1 MQEFLALKIEAL
13 VKARFVILLLTYF
26 AVCAFAQ
33 NPAHVGF
40 DGKSWWE
47 HVKVLAADD
56 MEGRETG
63 SPGLAKAAAY
73 IVSQAQ
79 KDGLQ
84 PAGSDGFYQ
93 PVTLRSKQIDETQSS
108 LTLVRNGQ
116 EEPLVLGED
125 AIFSTRVD
133 LAPVIDAP
141 LVFVGYGLQVPENQH
156 DDFAGLDLKGKV
168 AVVFSGSTSDIS
180 AALAAH
186 YQSIAERKKALFAA
200 GALGYISIP
209 NPASMDIPWSR
220 LTLARKRPSMALA
233 DAALDDAAGVK
244 FVATFN
250 PAHTQKLFEGSGH
263 SFDEIAALGKDRK
276 SLPTFPLTVSIK
288 ARAKIIVKE
297 VNSAN
302 IVARYPGS
310 DPKLKDQYVVLSA
323 HMDHLGIGEPIHGD
337 RIYNGAMDNGSGC
350 ALLLDLAAALSQQKI
365 KTRRSILFV
374 WVTAEEKGLLGS
386 RYFAARPTVPAKTL
400 VADINTDMFLPIFP
414 LKLLTVYGLSES
426 DLGDAV
432 TQVSQ
437 KAGIAVQPDPEPLR
451 NLFVRSD
458 QYSFIR
464 EGVPSLAMKVGFEK
478 GSPEEATEK
487 KWLTER
493 YHAPSDDLNQP
504 VDLAAAGKFE
514 DVVRDLTL
522 DVANADGP
530 PHWKSD
536 SFFRRFEKTQ

>member
-1 MQEFLALKIEAL
+1 MKSTHAF
-13 VKARFVILLLTYF
+13 LLLLCF
-26 AVCAFAQ
+26 VFCAAAQ
-33 NPAHVGF
+33 TTSPATF
-40 DGKSWWE
+40 DGKTWWE

-63 SPGLAKAAAY
+63 SPGLVRAAAY
-73 IVSQAQ
+73 IVEQAQ
-79 KDGLQ
+79 RDGLQ

-93 PVTLRSKQIDETQSS
+93 PVKLRSKQIDETQSS
-108 LTLVRNGQ
+108 LALVRNSQ

-125 AIFSTRVD
+125 AMLSTRVD
-133 LAPVIDAP
+133 LASVVNAP
-141 LVFVGYGLQVPENQH
+141 LVFAGYGLQVPESQH
-156 DDFAGLDLKGKV
+156 DDFVGLDLKGKV
-168 AVVFSGSTSDIS
+168 AVIFSGSTPDMS

-186 YQSIAERKKALFAA
+186 YQSMSQRGKALLAA

-220 LTLARKRPSMALA
+220 MTLARKRPSMVLA
-233 DAALDDAAGVK
+233 DAVLDDAAGIQ
-244 FVATFN
+244 FAATFN
-250 PAHTQKLFEGSGH
+250 PAHAQKLFEGSGH

-276 SLPTFPLTVSIK
+276 PLPTFPLTVSIK
-288 ARAKIIVKE
+288 ARTKVIVTE
-297 VNSAN
+297 VSSAN

-323 HMDHLGIGEPIHGD
+323 HMDHLGIGEPINGD
-337 RIYNGAMDNGSGC
+337 RIYNGAMDNGSGS

-386 RYFAARPTVPAKTL
+386 RYFAAKPTVPAKSL

-414 LKLLTVYGLSES
+414 IKLITVYGLSES
-426 DLGDAV
+426 DLGDAAV
-432 TQVSQ
+432 RAAQ
-437 KAGIAVQPDPEPLR
+437 KEGIGAQPDPEPLR

-464 EGVPSLAMKVGFEK
+464 EGVPALAMKVGFEK
-478 GSPEEATEK
+478 GSPEEAIQK
-487 KWLTER
+487 KWLTDR
-493 YHAPSDDLNQP
+493 YHAPSDDLDQH

-514 DVVRDLTL
+514 DIVRDITL
-522 DVANADGP
+522 DVANADSP
-530 PHWKSD
+530 PHWKAD
-536 SFFRRFEKTQ
+536 SFFRRFEKSQ

>member
-1 MQEFLALKIEAL
+1 MKSKVA
-13 VKARFVILLLTYF
+13 LLLLLGCVF
-26 AVCAFAQ
+26 CASAQ
-33 NPAHVGF
+33 NPSPAGF
-40 DGKSWWE
+40 DGKTWWD

-63 SPGLAKAAAY
+63 SPGLARAAAY
-73 IVSQAQ
+73 IVQQAQ

-93 PVTLRSKQIDETQSS
+93 PVKLRSKQIDESQSS
-108 LTLVRNGQ
+108 LTLVRSGK

-125 AIFSTRVD
+125 ASLSTRVD
-133 LAPVIDAP
+133 LAPVVDAP
-141 LVFVGYGLQVPENQH
+141 LVFVGYGLQVPESQH

-168 AVVFSGSTSDIS
+168 AVIFSGSTSDMS

-186 YQSIAERKKALFAA
+186 YQSMAQRKKALLAA
-200 GALGYISIP
+200 GAIGFISIP

-220 LTLARKRPSMALA
+220 ATLARKRPSMALVEA
-233 DAALDDAAGVK
+233 DLDDAAGIK

-250 PAHTQKLFEGSGH
+250 PAHAQKLFEGSGH
-263 SFDEIAALGKDRK
+263 SFEEIAALGKDRK
-276 SLPTFPLTVSIK
+276 PLPTFPLTVSIK
-288 ARAKIIVKE
+288 ARATMIVTE
-297 VNSAN
+297 GNSAN
-302 IVARYPGS
+302 IVARYLGS

-323 HMDHLGIGEPIHGD
+323 HMDHLGIGEPINGD
-337 RIYNGAMDNGSGC
+337 RIYNGAMDNGSGS
-350 ALLLDLAAALSQQKI
+350 ALLLDLAATLSQQKI
-365 KTRRSILFV
+365 KTRRSLLFV

-386 RYFAARPTVPAKTL
+386 RYFAARPTVPAKSL

-414 LKLLTVYGLSES
+414 LKLVTVYGLSES
-426 DLGDAV
+426 DLGDAAV
-432 TQVSQ
+432 RAAQ
-437 KAGIAVQPDPEPLR
+437 KEGIGAQPDPEPLR

-478 GSPEEATEK
+478 GSPEETIEK
-487 KWLTER
+487 KWLTDR
-493 YHAPSDDLNQP
+493 YHAPSDDLDQP

-514 DVVRDLTL
+514 DIVRDITL
-522 DVANADGP
+522 DVANSDSP
-530 PHWKSD
+530 PHWKAD

>member
-1 MQEFLALKIEAL
+1 MKS
-13 VKARFVILLLTYF
+13 RFVFLLLLSCVF
-26 AVCAFAQ
+26 CAVAQ
-33 NPAHVGF
+33 SSLPAGF
-40 DGKSWWE
+40 DGKTWWG

-73 IVSQAQ
+73 IVQQAQ

-93 PVTLRSKQIDETQSS
+93 PVKLRSKQIDESQSS
-108 LTLVRNGQ
+108 LTLVRNGV
-116 EEPLVLGED
+116 EKPLGLGED
-125 AIFSTRVD
+125 AMFSTGVD
-133 LAPVIDAP
+133 LAPVVDAA
-141 LVFVGYGLQVPENQH
+141 LVFAGYGLQVPESQH

-168 AVVFSGSTSDIS
+168 AVIFSGSTSDMS

-186 YQSIAERKKALFAA
+186 YQSRAQRKKALLAA

-220 LTLARKRPSMALA
+220 VTLARKRPSMVLA
-233 DAALDDAAGVK
+233 DATLDDAAGIR
-244 FVATFN
+244 FAATFN
-250 PAHTQKLFEGSGH
+250 PAYAQKLFEGSGH
-263 SFDEIAALGKDRK
+263 SFEEIAALGKDRK
-276 SLPTFPLTVSIK
+276 PLPTFPLTVSIK
-288 ARAKIIVKE
+288 ARTKVIVTE

-302 IVARYPGS
+302 VVARYPGS
-310 DPKLKDQYVVLSA
+310 DPKLKDQYVVLTA
-323 HMDHLGIGEPIHGD
+323 HMDHLGIGEPINGD
-337 RIYNGAMDNGSGC
+337 GIYNGAMDNGSGS

-386 RYFAARPTVPAKTL
+386 RYFAAKPTVPAKSL

-414 LKLLTVYGLSES
+414 LKLITVYGLSES
-426 DLGDAV
+426 DLGDAAIRAA
-432 TQVSQ
+432 Q
-437 KAGIAVQPDPEPLR
+437 KEGVGAQPDPEPLR

-464 EGVPSLAMKVGFEK
+464 EGVPALAMKVGFEK
-478 GSPEEATEK
+478 GSPEEAIEK
-487 KWLTER
+487 KWLTDR
-493 YHAPSDDLNQP
+493 YHAPSDDLDQP

-514 DVVRDLTL
+514 DIVRDITL
-522 DVANADGP
+522 DVANADAP
-530 PHWKSD
+530 PHWKAD
-536 SFFRRFEKTQ
+536 SFFRRFEKSQ

>member
-1 MQEFLALKIEAL
+1 MKSTLA
-13 VKARFVILLLTYF
+13 FLLLLGFVLFT
-26 AVCAFAQ
+26 AGQ
-33 NPAHVGF
+33 TSPASF
-40 DGKSWWE
+40 DGKSWWDY
-47 HVKVLAADD
+47 VKVLAADD

-73 IVSQAQ
+73 IVQHAQ

-93 PVTLRSKQIDETQSS
+93 PVKLRSKQIDESQSS
-108 LTLVRNGQ
+108 LALVRNGQ
-116 EEPLVLGED
+116 EQSLELGD
-125 AIFSTRVD
+125 DVMFSTRVD

-168 AVVFSGSTSDIS
+168 AVIFSGSTSDMS

-186 YQSIAERKKALFAA
+186 SQSTAQRRKALLAA

-220 LTLARKRPSMALA
+220 ATLARKRPSMTLA
-233 DAALDDAAGVK
+233 DAALDDAAGIK
-244 FVATFN
+244 FAATFN
-250 PAHTQKLFEGSGH
+250 PAHAQKLFEGSGH
-263 SFDEIAALGKDRK
+263 SFEEIAAVGKDRK
-276 SLPTFPLTVSIK
+276 PLPTFPLTVSVK
-288 ARAKIIVKE
+288 ARTKMIVTE

-302 IVARYPGS
+302 VVARYPGS

-323 HMDHLGIGEPIHGD
+323 HMDHLGIGEPINGD
-337 RIYNGAMDNGSGC
+337 RIYNGAMDNGSGS
-350 ALLLDLAAALSQQKI
+350 ALLLDLAAAMSQQKV

-386 RYFAARPTVPAKTL
+386 RYFAAKPTTPAKSL

-426 DLGDAV
+426 DLGDAALRAA
-432 TQVSQ
+432 Q
-437 KAGIAVQPDPEPLR
+437 KEGVGAQPDPEPLR

-464 EGVPSLAMKVGFEK
+464 EGVPALAMKVGFEK
-478 GSPEEATEK
+478 GSPEEAVEK
-487 KWLTER
+487 KWLTDR
-493 YHAPSDDLNQP
+493 YHAPSDDLDQP

-514 DVVRDLTL
+514 DIVRDITL
-522 DVANADGP
+522 DVANSDNP
-530 PHWKSD
+530 PHWKAD
-536 SFFRRFEKTQ
+536 SFFRRFEKSQ

>member
-1 MQEFLALKIEAL
+1 MKSKVAFLL
-13 VKARFVILLLTYF
+13 VLGCVFYAS
-26 AVCAFAQ
+26 AQ
-33 NPAHVGF
+33 GPLPAGS
-40 DGKSWWE
+40 DGKTWWA

-63 SPGLAKAAAY
+63 SPGLARAAAY
-73 IVSQAQ
+73 IVQQAQ

-93 PVTLRSKQIDETQSS
+93 PVKLRSRQIDESQSS
-108 LTLVRNGQ
+108 LTLVRNGV

-125 AIFSTRVD
+125 AMLSTRVD
-133 LAPVIDAP
+133 LTPAVNAP

-156 DDFAGLDLKGKV
+156 DDFAGLDLKGKI
-168 AVVFSGSTSDIS
+168 AVIFSGSTSDMS

-186 YQSIAERKKALFAA
+186 SQSLAQRKKALLAA
-200 GALGYISIP
+200 GAVGFISIP

-220 LTLARKRPSMALA
+220 VALARKRPSMVLA
-233 DAALDDAAGVK
+233 DTALDDAAGIQ
-244 FVATFN
+244 FAATFN
-250 PAHTQKLFEGSGH
+250 PAHAQKLFEGSGH
-263 SFDEIAALGKDRK
+263 SFDDIADLGKDRK
-276 SLPTFPLTVSIK
+276 PLPTFPLAVRIR
-288 ARAKIIVKE
+288 ARAKMVMEE

-302 IVARYPGS
+302 VVASYPGS

-323 HMDHLGIGEPIHGD
+323 HMDHLGIGEPVNGD

-350 ALLLDLAAALSQQKI
+350 ALLLDLAASLSQQKI

-386 RYFAARPTVPAKTL
+386 RYFAAKPTVPAKSL

-414 LKLLTVYGLSES
+414 LKLVTVYGLAES
-426 DLGDAV
+426 DLGDAAV
-432 TQVSQ
+432 RAAQ
-437 KAGIAVQPDPEPLR
+437 KEGVGVQADPEPLR

-464 EGVPSLAMKVGFEK
+464 EGVPALAMKVGFEK
-478 GSPEEATEK
+478 GSPEEVIAK
-487 KWLTER
+487 KWLTDR
-493 YHAPSDDLNQP
+493 YHAPSDDLDQP

-514 DVVRDLTL
+514 DIVRDITL
-522 DVANADGP
+522 DVANADAP
-530 PHWKSD
+530 PHWKAD
-536 SFFRRFEKTQ
+536 SFFRRFEK

>member
-1 MQEFLALKIEAL
+1 MRSRFALALL
-13 VKARFVILLLTYF
+13 FCFVFY
-26 AVCAFAQ
+26 AAAQ
-33 NPAHVGF
+33 GPSSAGF
-40 DGKSWWE
+40 DGTTWWD

-63 SPGLAKAAAY
+63 SPGLVRAAAY
-73 IVSQAQ
+73 IVEQAK

-93 PVTLRSKQIDETQSS
+93 PVKLRSKQIDESQSS

-125 AIFSTRVD
+125 ALVGTRVD
-133 LAPVIDAP
+133 PTPVVDAP
-141 LVFVGYGLQVPENQH
+141 LVFVGYGLQVPEVKH

-168 AVVFSGSTSDIS
+168 AVIFSGSTSDMS

-186 YQSIAERKKALFAA
+186 SQSTAQRRNVLLAA

-220 LTLARKRPSMALA
+220 IALSRKRPSMVLA
-233 DAALDDAAGVK
+233 DAALDDAAGLK
-244 FVATFN
+244 FSALFN
-250 PAHTQKLFEGSGH
+250 PEHAQKLFEGSGH
-263 SFDEIAALGKDRK
+263 SFEEIAALGKDRK
-276 SLPTFPLTVSIK
+276 PLPTFPLMVSVK
-288 ARAKIIVKE
+288 ARVKLIVAE

-302 IVARYPGS
+302 VVARYPGS

-323 HMDHLGIGEPIHGD
+323 HMDHLGIGEPINGD
-337 RIYNGAMDNGSGC
+337 HIYNGAMDNGSGS

-386 RYFAARPTVPAKTL
+386 RYFAARPTVPAKSI

-414 LKLLTVYGLSES
+414 LKLITVYGLSES
-426 DLGDAV
+426 DLGDAAIRAA
-432 TQVSQ
+432 Q
-437 KAGIAVQPDPEPLR
+437 KEGVGAQPDPEPLR

-464 EGVPSLAMKVGFEK
+464 EGVPSLAMKVGFVK
-478 GSPEEATEK
+478 GTPEEVIEK
-487 KWLTER
+487 KWLTDR
-493 YHAPSDDLNQP
+493 YHAPSDDLDQP

-514 DVVRDLTL
+514 DIVRDITL
-522 DVANADGP
+522 DVANADSP
-530 PHWKSD
+530 PRWKAD
-536 SFFRRFEKTQ
+536 SFFRRFEKSE

>member
-1 MQEFLALKIEAL
+1 MKSTLA
-13 VKARFVILLLTYF
+13 FLLLLGFVLF
-26 AVCAFAQ
+26 AAGQSSTPSF
-33 NPAHVGF
+33 N
-40 DGKSWWE
+40 GKSWWDY
-47 HVKVLAADD
+47 VKVLAADD

-63 SPGLAKAAAY
+63 SAGLAKAAAY
-73 IVSQAQ
+73 IVQQAH

-93 PVTLRSKQIDETQSS
+93 PVKLRSKQIDESQSS
-108 LTLVRNGQ
+108 LALVRNGQ
-116 EEPLVLGED
+116 EESLELGED
-125 AIFSTRVD
+125 VMFSTRVD

-168 AVVFSGSTSDIS
+168 AVIFSGSTSNMS

-186 YQSIAERKKALFAA
+186 SQSTAQRRKALLAA

-220 LTLARKRPSMALA
+220 ATLARKRPSMTLA
-233 DAALDDAAGVK
+233 DAALDDAAGMK
-244 FVATFN
+244 FAATFN
-250 PAHTQKLFEGSGH
+250 PAHAQKLFEGSGH
-263 SFDEIAALGKDRK
+263 SFEEIAALGKDRK
-276 SLPTFPLTVSIK
+276 PLPTFPLAVSIK
-288 ARAKIIVKE
+288 ARTKVIVTE

-302 IVARYPGS
+302 VVARYPGS

-323 HMDHLGIGEPIHGD
+323 HMDHLGIGEPINGD
-337 RIYNGAMDNGSGC
+337 RIYNGAMDNGSGS
-350 ALLLDLAAALSQQKI
+350 ALLLDLAAALSQQKV

-386 RYFAARPTVPAKTL
+386 RYFAAKPTAPAKSL

-426 DLGDAV
+426 DLGDAALRAA
-432 TQVSQ
+432 Q
-437 KAGIAVQPDPEPLR
+437 KEGVGAQPDPEPLR

-464 EGVPSLAMKVGFEK
+464 EGVPALAMKVGFEK
-478 GSPEEATEK
+478 GSPEEAVEK
-487 KWLTER
+487 KWLTDR
-493 YHAPSDDLNQP
+493 YHAPSDDLDQP

-514 DVVRDLTL
+514 DIVRDITL
-522 DVANADGP
+522 DVANSDNP
-530 PHWKSD
+530 PHWKAD
-536 SFFRRFEKTQ
+536 SFFRRFEKSQ